1 MKKMKRVLHYV
12 GSENLMLITIGVTAF
27 TVLSILMP
35 YRFFSLNNVNNMLFQ
50 AAELGIL
57 SIAIALPIVIAGID
71 LSIVSTANLTAICIW
86 HAVRL
91 IPSPALHIPAAV
103 VIVLVL
109 GTLLGAVNGLLTAK
123 AKIPP
128 ILATLGTMTL
138 YSGISIGITGG
149 ATVAGLPPGLK
160 QIGMGTFL
168 GLPIPIYV
176 LIVCFLAAAWILN
189 RTPFGFKMYLLGCN
203 SKVTR
208 FSGYNNDKI
217 TMVTYMLSGLLAA
230 AAGFVILCR
239 SNSAYA
245 DYGKS
250 YITLTILIVVLGG
263 IAVTGGK
270 GRISGVVLAV
280 FLMQVFSTG
289 FNMLLLPY
297 GNSNF
302 FKDFLYG
309 VLLIAILVLKP
320 AVSSR
325 FGKKT

>member
-1 MKKMKRVLHYV
+1 MKKMKHLLHAA
-12 GSENLMLITIGVTAF
+12 GSENLMLISIGITAF

-57 SIAIALPIVIAGID
+57 SIAMALPIIIAGID
-71 LSIVSTANLTAICIW
+71 LSIVSNANLTAICIW

-91 IPSPALHIPAAV
+91 IPSPALHLPAAV
-103 VIVLVL
+103 MITLVL

-138 YSGISIGITGG
+138 YSGISVGITGG
-149 ATVAGLPPGLK
+149 ATVAGIPPGLK
-160 QIGMGTFL
+160 QIGTGTFL
-168 GLPIPIYV
+168 GLPLPIYV
-176 LIVCFLAAAWILN
+176 LIACFLAAAWILN

-208 FSGYNNDKI
+208 FSGYNNDRI
-217 TMVTYMLSGLLAA
+217 TIITYILSGLLAA

-270 GRISGVVLAV
+270 GKISGVVLAV

-320 AVSSR
+320 AVSNR
-325 FGKKT
+325 FGKRT